1 MPIEAAL
8 DYSRPFDNF
17 REQLIFKR
25 SAFGD
30 RQRNWRKIPGLLR
43 LRLKL
48 QRVRVKDFRRDNFR
62 LSAQPNAALR
72 EDNPRLFRRYALQ
85 HFSGVNVIT
94 LVCKPHFDF
103 VPNKVGRGSSR

>member
-8 DYSRPFDNF
+8 DYSRPVDNF

-30 RQRNWRKIPGLLR
+30 RLRNWRKIPGLLR

-62 LSAQPNAALR
+62 LSAQPNAAFR
-72 EDNPRLFRRYALQ
+72 EDNPRLFLPLRAAAFPARERD
-85 HFSGVNVIT
+85 HSGM
-94 LVCKPHFDF
+94 
-103 VPNKVGRGSSR
+103 